1 MKIILGVV
9 AAAAIVAG
17 AYTYKST
24 HGTSSPEAQEV
35 EEAEK
40 LNPVGPAF
48 NADSAFAYCQAQCDF
63 GPRTMNSEA
72 HDLCGEWI
80 VRKFKQFGCE
90 VEEQKADLKGY
101 DGTISVANGL

>member
-48 NADSAFAYCQAQCDF
+48 NADSAFA
-63 GPRTMNSEA
+63 
-72 HDLCGEWI
+72 
-80 VRKFKQFGCE
+80 
-90 VEEQKADLKGY
+90 
-101 DGTISVANGL
+101 

>member
-1 MKIILGVV
+1 MTKKMKIILGVV

-40 LNPVGPAF
+40 LNPVVQLSMRIQP
-48 NADSAFAYCQAQCDF
+48 
-63 GPRTMNSEA
+63 
-72 HDLCGEWI
+72 LLI
-80 VRKFKQFGCE
+80 VRLN
-90 VEEQKADLKGY
+90 A
-101 DGTISVANGL
+101 TSVLAR